1 MCSKVALFFMISGN
15 FYLCLL
21 VMRVVKEINDRA
33 CKITVFSWNGK
44 YLIKLEQGM
53 FEQTYKV
60 SEFDVLEQEIDEIL
74 TDTFIDEALKRFEE
88 MAKSLGKSIS
98 AL

>member
-1 MCSKVALFFMISGN
+1 M
-15 FYLCLL
+15 
-21 VMRVVKEINDRA
+21 
-33 CKITVFSWNGK
+33 
-44 YLIKLEQGM
+44 IKLEQGM

-74 TDTFIDEALKRFEE
+74 TDTFIDEALIRFEE